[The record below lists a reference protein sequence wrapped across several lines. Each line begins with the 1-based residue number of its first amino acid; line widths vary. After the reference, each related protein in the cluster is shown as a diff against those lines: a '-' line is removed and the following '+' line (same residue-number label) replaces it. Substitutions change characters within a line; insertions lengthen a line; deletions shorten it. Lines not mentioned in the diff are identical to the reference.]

1 MNVVFDYFSVR
12 AKKARLARK
21 MLQKSTQLMLYL
33 IILAS
38 GAVGLMVIALAGKGG
53 AVLLIPAVIVGVF
66 QIWLHSDDVQ
76 GSPGKLPPTDDTLK
90 LHEVLDRR
98 VLGRLKRSHTP
109 QDIWH
114 AVRGTWRQRFFTVRY
129 GIPPELFDNYLSSK
143 VEDSQVVWQHALELA
158 HHEGQNSITGATLT
172 VALLTTIP
180 GYETYLAQLHL
191 EPVDLVVGIDWQRH
205 VELLG
210 ERAKQKSNFGGIA
223 RDWSAGYTPLLNR
236 MGHNISYD
244 IQYQGGLLNREIDAH
259 KAIIDNMLHILGQQ
273 SRANV
278 MLVGH
283 VGVGK
288 TTMVYNVAQR
298 LISGDKTVPPRLRYD
313 HIVTLQAP
321 TILAQANA
329 NTGLNVEN
337 VVIQLIA
344 EARAAQNIVLFFD
357 EAQYFFN
364 QGTGSVDLRNVLMP
378 ILEGGTVPIIMA
390 MGPSEWQL
398 LSTQN
403 PALASLM
410 NYQAV
415 GELDEQNTMR
425 VLEDQVLFSEYKHR
439 VVFTY
444 QSLLEAYRL
453 ASRYIHD
460 IAFPGRGI
468 RVLEGA
474 ITHAEGGVITEASI
488 QKSLEVTLG
497 VKIQTAD
504 PMEKQKL
511 LNLEDEIHRRM
522 INQKRAVAVVSD
534 ALRRARSGVN
544 NPNKPIGTFLFM
556 GPTGVG
562 KTELSKALAE
572 VYFSGADRIVRID
585 MNEFVRSEDVARLLA
600 PVGENSTGL
609 LSAIRRQPFTVV
621 LFDEIEKAH
630 PDVVNV
636 LLQLLDEGVMR
647 DTNNK
652 EVSFKDAIIIATS
665 NAGADAIRQQI
676 DAGRNLEDFEEQ
688 FIEALVNS
696 GIFKPEFLNRFDE
709 IVLFRPLSK
718 EELLQV
724 VDLLI
729 ATVNKTL
736 ARQKVQI
743 QLTDP
748 AKKWLVE
755 HGYDARLGA
764 RPLRRMVQRS
774 VENIVAKKL
783 LEDNFAPGSML
794 TLDEPDLEAI
804 LSKDPIPSTDA
815 EA

>member
-1 MNVVFDYFSVR
+1 MNVNFDYLSVR
-12 AKKARLARK
+12 AKKARLART
-21 MLQKSTQLMLYL
+21 MLRKSTQTMLYL
-33 IILAS
+33 VMVAS
-38 GAVGLMVIALAGKGG
+38 AVIGALVVVLIGQGG
-53 AVLLIPAVIVGVF
+53 AVLCIPAVVVGAL
-66 QIWLHSDDVQ
+66 QIWLHSNDVQ
-76 GSPGKLPPTDDTLK
+76 GSKGKLPVSGDVLK
-90 LHEVLDRR
+90 LHEALDRR
-98 VLGRLKRSHTP
+98 VLGRLKKSHTP

-114 AVRGTWRQRFFTVRY
+114 AVRGTWRQRFFTIRY
-129 GIPPELFDNYLSSK
+129 GLPPELFDSQISNK
-143 VEDSQVVWQHALELA
+143 VEDSEIVWQRALELA
-158 HHEGQNSITGATLT
+158 RHEGQDSITGATLT
-172 VALLTTIP
+172 VALLTIIP

-191 EPVDLVVGIDWQRH
+191 EPLDLVVGIDWQRH

-223 RDWSAGYTPLLNR
+223 RDWSAGYTPLLNQL
-236 MGHNISYD
+236 GHNISYE
-244 IQYQGGLLNREIDAH
+244 IQYQGGLLNRDIEAH
-259 KAIIDNMLHILGQQ
+259 KAIIDHMMHILGKQ
-273 SRANV
+273 SRSNV
-278 MLVGH
+278 MLVGP

-288 TTMVYNVAQR
+288 TTMVYNLAQR
-298 LISGDKTVPPRLRYD
+298 LISGDKNVPPKLRYD

-321 TILAQANA
+321 SILAQANA
-329 NTGLNVEN
+329 NNGLNVEN
-337 VVIQLIA
+337 IVIQLIA
-344 EARAAQNIVLFFD
+344 EARAAKNIVLFFD
-357 EAQYFFN
+357 EAQFFFN

-378 ILEGGTVPIIMA
+378 ILESGIVPIIMA
-390 MGPSEWQL
+390 IGPSEWQL

-415 GELDEQNTMR
+415 GELDEQSTMR
-425 VLEDQVLFSEYKHR
+425 VLEDQVLFSEFKHR

-453 ASRYIHD
+453 ADRYIHD
-460 IAFPGRGI
+460 IAFPGRAI

-474 ITHAEGGVITEASI
+474 ITQAQNGIVTEASI

-504 PMEKQKL
+504 PLEKQKL
-511 LNLEDEIHRRM
+511 LNLEDEIHKRM

-562 KTELSKALAE
+562 KTELAKALAE
-572 VYFSGADRIVRID
+572 VYFSGADRIVRVD
-585 MNEFVRSEDVARLLA
+585 MNEYVRSEDVARLLA

-636 LLQLLDEGVMR
+636 FLQLLDEGVMR
-647 DTNNK
+647 DVNNK

-676 DAGRNLEDFEEQ
+676 DAGHNLEDFEDQ
-688 FIEALVNS
+688 FQEALINS
-696 GIFKPEFLNRFDE
+696 GIFKPELINRFDE
-709 IVLFRPLSK
+709 IVLFRPLNRD
-718 EELLQV
+718 ELLQV

-729 ATVNKTL
+729 ANVNKTL

-743 QLTDP
+743 QLTDS

-755 HGYDARLGA
+755 HGYDARMGA

-783 LEDNFAPGSML
+783 LEDNFAAGSLL

-804 LSKDPIPSTDA
+804 LSQDA
-815 EA
+815 TR